1 MRIKITEQ
9 MGLVGSQQSRRRTML
24 DALFEQ
30 DEIFCLAVELIDL
43 ELVCKDGQIPF
54 QKIDEDLLTR
64 PEHRPQRAEI
74 GRASCRERVC
84 QYVEISVVAVSLKKN
99 KKKANNQKRE
109 K

>member
-54 QKIDEDLLTR
+54 QKIDEDHLTR
-64 PEHRPQRAEI
+64 PEHRPQRADRTSVEQVKRVSVRVALE
-74 GRASCRERVC
+74 GRRIR
-84 QYVEISVVAVSLKKN
+84 KN
-99 KKKANNQKRE
+99 KNR
-109 K
+109 